1 MGWIDGLDM
10 HIVNLL
16 GASFRE
22 SYPDK
27 IFPTNRPTGSTQAI
41 AGSNMLPEGY
51 DRRSQISPLIS
62 YPYRAARDSLEQLR
76 RLGDPDAC
84 HAYKLNYINPVT
96 GGSAMPTIS
105 TSMQDRKSTRL
116 NSSH

>member
-1 MGWIDGLDM
+1 MVWIDGLDM

-51 DRRSQISPLIS
+51 DRRSQISPLFS

-76 RLGDPDAC
+76 RLGDPDRSEERRVGKEC
-84 HAYKLNYINPVT
+84 VRTCRSRWLT
-96 GGSAMPTIS
+96 DT
-105 TSMQDRKSTRL
+105 
-116 NSSH
+116 

>member
-1 MGWIDGLDM
+1 MVWIDGLDM

-51 DRRSQISPLIS
+51 DRRSQISPLFS
-62 YPYRAARDSLEQLR
+62 YPYRAARGQ
-76 RLGDPDAC
+76 PT
-84 HAYKLNYINPVT
+84 VT
-96 GGSAMPTIS
+96 DLDGAERFSIKVHMRGEIGRASCRERGC
-105 TSMQDRKSTRL
+105 QYV
-116 NSSH
+116 